1 MRMNFRNTFG
11 AQDSR
16 MDLQRQD
23 LWKVSI
29 WLPAAIGISWQDN
42 VEFALENF
50 PFPERTREMTA
61 VKYMQQTN
69 WLLGADTQTGPLAI
83 NVRYAFSQ
91 RTAEALEKWF
101 QLCAN
106 QYTGGVGLTTQVKAK
121 GLMRFMV
128 PNMARQEADLRGIPS
143 PGENTLNEG
152 LTYVLEGCVISGLKY
167 GEANMTGSA
176 PVPINMTLHVDRY
189 YPESLDRMVV

>member
-29 WLPAAIGISWQDN
+29 WLPAAIGISWADN

-50 PFPERTREMTA
+50 PFPERSREMTA

-69 WLLGADTQTGPLAI
+69 WLLGGDAQSSPLTV
-83 NVRYAFSQ
+83 NVRYAFAQ
-91 RTAEALEKWF
+91 RTVEALEKWF

-106 QYTGGVGLTTQVKAK
+106 QYTGGVGLTSQVKAK
-121 GLMRFMV
+121 GLLRFMV
-128 PNMARQEADLRGIPS
+128 PNMAKQESDLRGIPS
-143 PGENTLNEG
+143 PSENTLKDG
-152 LTYVLEGCVISGLKY
+152 LTYVLEGCVI
-167 GEANMTGSA
+167 
-176 PVPINMTLHVDRY
+176 
-189 YPESLDRMVV
+189 